1 MPFSNGVTSGRDIR
15 GPGSAAPRRIRH
27 IRIETGAFA
36 LDYQACAEQ
45 IADIVAELGANAGI
59 VVTVDD
65 DVRPDLPP
73 LPCAALWD

>member
-1 MPFSNGVTSGRDIR
+1 MPFSNGVTSVRDIR
-15 GPGSAAPRRIRH
+15 GPENGEPRRIRH
-27 IRIETGAFA
+27 IHIETGVFTM
-36 LDYQACAEQ
+36 DYQACAEQ
-45 IADIVAELGANAGI
+45 IADIVAELGANTDF